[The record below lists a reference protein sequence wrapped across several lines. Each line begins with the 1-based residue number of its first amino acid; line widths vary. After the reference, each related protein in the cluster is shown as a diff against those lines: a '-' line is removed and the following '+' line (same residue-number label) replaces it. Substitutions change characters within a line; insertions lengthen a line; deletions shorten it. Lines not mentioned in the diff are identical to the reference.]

1 MEPATITRLV
11 MDLRAVYGI
20 FNFIKMWTAEK
31 KTRAFGTMPYVQ
43 VGAGNEISLH

>member
-31 KTRAFGTMPYVQ
+31 NASVGTMPYVQ